1 MRDFDFIQKYN
12 RVLIELSSLIKKTNK
27 HAVLIIQQR
36 PNEQDVDPIVPMV
49 RESLSNIIAFVCIAQ
64 SDIIEYVVR
73 EAKGIVDTIILD
85 NVIKRSNSDSIIKAL
100 YVHAAQYEIPVL
112 TYNDFDSWATSAV
125 NLIKANDCSSLTG
138 KDVLVVGKNYL
149 ATRMILQLID
159 CNANIYLLESDYET
173 MDVPYINT
181 TNLSIHS
188 PNVKYVDTKC
198 NFDIL
203 LGCCLHSQCDKLD
216 MLCVFDFDAIY
227 DVGVSNFDQQ
237 FIATHKAKGCNTM
250 FRSDDRAGI
259 ASVVLN
265 LMETN
270 YLLQHCVGRKS
281 LPGINMVA
289 GGLIGYYGDVVV
301 DSMENPRQVL
311 GVANGDGTFKQ
322 DLTEKDKNNIEKV
335 KTILS

>member
-1 MRDFDFIQKYN
+1 MTDFIQQYKK
-12 RVLIELSSLIKKTNK
+12 VLSDIELLIKKTNK
-27 HAVLIIQQR
+27 HAVLIVQQR

-49 RESLSNIIAFVCIAQ
+49 RESLSNIIAFVCVAESKIPE
-64 SDIIEYVVR
+64 DIVR
-73 EAKGIVDTIILD
+73 EAKGIIDTIIFD
-85 NVIKRSNSDSIIKAL
+85 NVVKRSNSDSIIKSL
-100 YVHAAQYEIPVL
+100 YVYAAQYEVPVL

-125 NLIKANDCSSLTG
+125 NLIKANNHSSLEG
-138 KDVLVVGKNYL
+138 KDVLVIGKNYL

-173 MDVPYINT
+173 MDVPYINST
-181 TNLSIHS
+181 HLTIQS
-188 PNVKYVDTKC
+188 PNVQYAGVKRY
-198 NFDIL
+198 FDIL
-203 LGCCLHSQCDKLD
+203 LGCCLHSQYDKLD
-216 MLCVFDFDAIY
+216 ILSVFDFGAIY
-227 DVGVSNFDQQ
+227 DVGVSNFNQQ

-270 YLLQHCVGRKS
+270 YLLQHCMGRKS

-289 GGLIGYYGDVVV
+289 GGIIGDCGDVVV

-322 DLTEKDKNNIEKV
+322 DLTEKDKNNIDKV